1 MKQLLVLV
9 LLSLVCLA
17 NSKVLQVILVDSS
30 SNCSYAVTAAT
41 TAQEIN
47 NCSSLLNGY
56 TLQVKTVSSQFP
68 SSIVE
73 VAEVLRDAKIN
84 GGTVIGMIGQVDK
97 SFACSLLPVPQN
109 TGIIQIIEPAGMMLD
124 RDKDYPNLFTLLPSL
139 EAHISTALQ
148 LLPALNWTSV
158 GVIYSG
164 GDVFYVRAAETFVTL
179 SNHSD
184 IPITTKSFEY
194 YNNSHEL
201 QQWIE
206 EFSLK
211 IFVVMLPKRQ
221 LCQLLST
228 VQRKGWTWPD
238 YAWVVLNEH
247 PLQNKT
253 LSDLC
258 GSKTDI
264 LEDIIVIR
272 QLSKESTNRTT
283 VDIACNRTQYNTIST
298 SLWALALAWN
308 TSTINGNTSHTII
321 KDYLTTNIFDNIL
334 VTPYTSET
342 QTSITQI
349 QSAISH
355 KVGSFY
361 AKTRELKIN
370 LTNGELPTAYPV
382 PVYPYELFAPHTTA
396 LLLTMVVLCILLT
409 TIVLVL
415 FIYYRKEPEIKAS
428 SFSISLCMF
437 AGIYLALASSFSHFT
452 ESGIIFKTANKY
464 FGCTFTGYC
473 ITLGIDI
480 VLATLLMKML
490 RLWRVFTFYGKTGKL
505 WTDKVMLLLSGA
517 ILLIKVLILTI
528 WAILDTLNAVD
539 KFFTNSDG
547 NTMLVRQCQSNNII
561 LWAFIAYGYSGVLG
575 TCLIIVAIKTRKIK
589 RNNFKDTKKICL
601 LMCALAYIVIQTI
614 TLWWVLR
621 LSHEFS
627 TSNVIFGIGM
637 CVGSMTVLG
646 VLFGPKI
653 FPPIRRKFRLT
664 RSAKGRTSTRRRI
677 GGGGGFNKAL
687 TRPFLVKEPRLA

>member
-1 MKQLLVLV
+1 MKQLLVLA

-30 SNCSYAVTAAT
+30 SNCYADTAAT

-47 NCSSLLNGY
+47 NCPSLLNGY

-68 SSIVE
+68 SSVVE
-73 VAEVLRDAKIN
+73 VVEVLRDAKVN
-84 GGTVIGMIGQVDK
+84 GGIVIGMIGQVDK
-97 SFACSLLPVPQN
+97 SFARSLLPVPQN

-164 GDVFYVRAAETFVTL
+164 GDVFYARAAETFVTL

-206 EFSLK
+206 ESSLK
-211 IFVVMLPKRQ
+211 IFVVMLPKHQ

-253 LSDLC
+253 SSDLC
-258 GSKTDI
+258 GSKTDT
-264 LEDIIVIR
+264 LEDIIFIK
-272 QLSKESTNRTT
+272 QLSNESTDRTT
-283 VDIACNRTQYNTIST
+283 VDIPYNRTQYNTIST

-308 TSTINGNTSHTII
+308 TSTIDGNTSQTII
-321 KDYLTTNIFDNIL
+321 RDYLTTNIFDNIV

-342 QTSITQI
+342 QTSIAQI
-349 QSAISH
+349 KSGVSH

-361 AKTRELKIN
+361 AKTRELEIN
-370 LTNGELPTAYPV
+370 FTNGELPTAYPA
-382 PVYPYELFAPHTTA
+382 PVYPYELFTPHTTTF
-396 LLLTMVVLCILLT
+396 LLTTAMLCILLT

-415 FIYYRKEPEIKAS
+415 FVYYRKEPEIKAS
-428 SFSISLCMF
+428 SFPISLCMF
-437 AGIYLALASSFSHFT
+437 AGIYFLQAASFT
-452 ESGIIFKTANKY
+452 LFLGGAIIVKSTGKY
-464 FGCTFTGYC
+464 FGCNFTIYC
-473 ITLGIDI
+473 TALGIDI

-490 RLWRVFTFYGKTGKL
+490 RLWRVFTFYGNTGKV
-505 WTDKVMLLLSGA
+505 WTDKVMLLISGA
-517 ILLIKVLILTI
+517 IILIKVLILTM
-528 WAILDTLNAVD
+528 WALLDTPTVTD
-539 KFFTNSDG
+539 KVFTNSNG
-547 NTMLVRQCQSNNII
+547 NMVLVEQCSSNNIT
-561 LWAFIAYGYSGVLG
+561 LWYFLVFGYSGVLG

-601 LMCALAYIVIQTI
+601 LMWALAYILIQTI
-614 TLWWVLR
+614 TIWWVLR
-621 LSHEFS
+621 VSHDIY
-627 TSNVIFGIGM
+627 TSKIISGIGI
-637 CVGSMTVLG
+637 CVVSVTILG

-653 FPPIRRKFRLT
+653 FPPIQRKFRPT
-664 RSAKGRTSTRRRI
+664 RAAKGRTITGRGI
-677 GGGGGFNKAL
+677 GGGGI
-687 TRPFLVKEPRLA
+687 

>member
-1 MKQLLVLV
+1 MKQLLV

-17 NSKVLQVILVDSS
+17 NSKLLQVILVDSS
-30 SNCSYAVTAAT
+30 SNYSYAVTAAT

-68 SSIVE
+68 SSVVE
-73 VAEVLRDAKIN
+73 VTEVLRDTKVN
-84 GGTVIGMIGQVDK
+84 GGIVIGMIGQVDK
-97 SFACSLLPVPQN
+97 SFARSLLPVPQN

-124 RDKDYPNLFTLLPSL
+124 RDKDYHNLFTLLPSL

-164 GDVFYVRAAETFVTL
+164 GDVFYARAAETFVTL

-201 QQWIE
+201 QQWIKE
-206 EFSLK
+206 SSLK
-211 IFVVMLPKRQ
+211 IFVVMLPKHQ

-283 VDIACNRTQYNTIST
+283 VDIPCNRTQYNTIST

-308 TSTINGNTSHTII
+308 ISTIDGNTSQTII
-321 KDYLTTNIFDNIL
+321 KDSLTTNIFDNIL

-342 QTSITQI
+342 QTSIIQI
-349 QSAISH
+349 QSGVSH

-361 AKTRELKIN
+361 AKTRELEIN
-370 LTNGELPTAYPV
+370 LTNGELPTAYPA
-382 PVYPYELFAPHTTA
+382 PVYPYDLFTPHTTA

-437 AGIYLALASSFSHFT
+437 AGIYLGLAASFSHFI
-452 ESGIIFKTANKY
+452 ESGIIFKTASKY

-505 WTDKVMLLLSGA
+505 WTDKVMLLFSGA

-547 NTMLVRQCQSNNII
+547 NTVLVRQCQSNNII

-589 RNNFKDTKKICL
+589 RNDFKDTKKICL
-601 LMCALAYIVIQTI
+601 LMCALAYIVIKTG
-614 TLWWVLR
+614 TLWGVLR
-621 LSHEFS
+621 LSHDFS
-627 TSNVIFGIGM
+627 TSNIIFGIGI
-637 CVGSMTVLG
+637 CVGSMTILG
-646 VLFGPKI
+646 VLFVPKI
-653 FPPIRRKFRLT
+653 FPPIRKKFRLT
-664 RSAKGRTSTRRRI
+664 RAAKGRTSTGRRI
-677 GGGGGFNKAL
+677 GGGDGFNKAL
-687 TRPFLVKEPRLA
+687 TRPFLVEEPSLP

>member
-30 SNCSYAVTAAT
+30 SNYSYAAT

-47 NCSSLLNGY
+47 NCPSLLNGY

-68 SSIVE
+68 SSVVE
-73 VAEVLRDAKIN
+73 VAEVLRNTKVN
-84 GGTVIGMIGQVDK
+84 GGTIIGMIGQVDK
-97 SFACSLLPVPQN
+97 SFARSLLPVPQN
-109 TGIIQIIEPAGMMLD
+109 TDIIQIIEPAGMMLD

-164 GDVFYVRAAETFVTL
+164 GDVFYARAAETFVTL
-179 SNHSD
+179 SNHTD

-194 YNNSHEL
+194 YNNSHKL

-206 EFSLK
+206 EYSLK
-211 IFVVMLPKRQ
+211 IFVVMLPKHQ

-247 PLQNKT
+247 PLQNT
-253 LSDLC
+253 TSSDLC

-264 LEDIIVIR
+264 LEDIIFI
-272 QLSKESTNRTT
+272 QLSKESTNRKT
-283 VDIACNRTQYNTIST
+283 VDIPCNQTQYNTIST

-308 TSTINGNTSHTII
+308 ISAIDGNTSQTII
-321 KDYLTTNIFDNIL
+321 KDYLTTNNFDNIL

-342 QTSITQI
+342 QTSIIQI
-349 QSAISH
+349 QSAISN

-361 AKTRELKIN
+361 TKTRELEIN
-370 LTNGELPTAYPV
+370 LTNRELPTAYPA
-382 PVYPYELFAPHTTA
+382 PSYPYELFPPHTTA
-396 LLLTMVVLCILLT
+396 LTLTMVVLCVLLT

-415 FIYYRKEPEIKAS
+415 FVYYRKEPEIKAS

-437 AGIYLALASSFSHFT
+437 AGIYLGLAASFSHFI
-452 ESGIIFKTANKY
+452 ESGIIFKTASKY

-490 RLWRVFTFYGKTGKL
+490 RLWRIFTFYGNTGKL
-505 WTDKVMLLLSGA
+505 WTDKVMLLFIGA
-517 ILLIKVLILTI
+517 ILLIKVLILTM
-528 WAILDTLNAVD
+528 WAILDTLHTVD

-547 NTMLVRQCQSNNII
+547 NKVLVRQCQSNKRL

-601 LMCALAYIVIQTI
+601 LICTLASIMIQTG

-621 LSHEFS
+621 LSHDFS

-664 RSAKGRTSTRRRI
+664 RSAKGRTSTGRRI

-687 TRPFLVKEPRLA
+687 TRPLLVEESRLA

>member
-30 SNCSYAVTAAT
+30 SNYSYAVTAAT

-47 NCSSLLNGY
+47 NCPSLLNGY
-56 TLQVKTVSSQFP
+56 TLQVKTVSSQFL
-68 SSIVE
+68 SSVVE
-73 VAEVLRDAKIN
+73 VAEVLRDARVN
-84 GGTVIGMIGQVDK
+84 GGIVIGMIGQVDK
-97 SFACSLLPVPQN
+97 SFARSLLPVPQN
-109 TGIIQIIEPAGMMLD
+109 TDIIQIIEPAGMMLD

-164 GDVFYVRAAETFVTL
+164 GDVFYARAAETFVTL

-184 IPITTKSFEY
+184 IPITTKSFQY
-194 YNNSHEL
+194 YKHSHEL

-206 EFSLK
+206 ESSLK
-211 IFVVMLPKRQ
+211 IFVVMLPKHQ

-228 VQRKGWTWPD
+228 VQRKGWTWPN
-238 YAWVVLNEH
+238 YAWVVFNKN
-247 PLQNKT
+247 PLQNT
-253 LSDLC
+253 TYSDLC
-258 GSKTDI
+258 GSKTDS
-264 LEDIIVIR
+264 LEDIVFIR
-272 QLSKESTNRTT
+272 QLNKESTNRTT
-283 VDIACNRTQYNTIST
+283 VDIPCNQTQYNTIST
-298 SLWALALAWN
+298 SLWALALAWK

-342 QTSITQI
+342 QTSIAQI
-349 QSAISH
+349 QSGVSN

-361 AKTRELKIN
+361 AKTRELEIN
-370 LTNGELPTAYPV
+370 LTNGELPTAYPA
-382 PVYPYELFAPHTTA
+382 PVYPYDLFTQHTTA
-396 LLLTMVVLCILLT
+396 LTLTMVVLCVLLT

-415 FIYYRKEPEIKAS
+415 FVYYRKEPEIKAS

-437 AGIYLALASSFSHFT
+437 VAIYLVLAASFSHFI
-452 ESGIIFKTANKY
+452 ESGIIFKSTSGCNFTAY
-464 FGCTFTGYC
+464 CTA
-473 ITLGIDI
+473 LAIDI

-490 RLWRVFTFYGKTGKL
+490 RLWRIFTFYGKTGKL
-505 WTDKVMLLLSGA
+505 WTDKVMLLFSGA

-528 WAILDTLNAVD
+528 WAILDTFSAVD
-539 KFFTNSDG
+539 KFFMNSDG
-547 NTMLVRQCQSNNII
+547 NTVLVRQCQSNNTI
-561 LWAFIAYGYSGVLG
+561 LWAFLAYGYSGVLG

-589 RNNFKDTKKICL
+589 RNDFKDTKKICL
-601 LMCALAYIVIQTI
+601 LICALAYIVIQTI

-621 LSHEFS
+621 LSHDFS
-627 TSNVIFGIGM
+627 TSNVILGIGM
-637 CVGSMTVLG
+637 CVASMTVLG

-664 RSAKGRTSTRRRI
+664 RSAKDRTSTGRRI

-687 TRPFLVKEPRLA
+687 TRPLLVEEPRLA

>member
-30 SNCSYAVTAAT
+30 SNYSYAVTAAT
-41 TAQEIN
+41 TAKEIN
-47 NCSSLLNGY
+47 NCPSLLNGY

-68 SSIVE
+68 SSVVE
-73 VAEVLRDAKIN
+73 VAEVLRDARVN
-84 GGTVIGMIGQVDK
+84 GETVIGIIGQAGK
-97 SFACSLLPVPQN
+97 SFAHSLLPVPQN

-124 RDKDYPNLFTLLPSL
+124 RDKDYPNLLTLLPSL

-148 LLPALNWTSV
+148 LLPALNWTNV
-158 GVIYSG
+158 GVIYSRS
-164 GDVFYVRAAETFVTL
+164 DVFYARAAETFVTL

-206 EFSLK
+206 ESSLK
-211 IFVVMLPKRQ
+211 IFVVMLPKHQ

-247 PLQNKT
+247 PLQNT
-253 LSDLC
+253 TSSDLC

-264 LEDIIVIR
+264 LEDIIFI
-272 QLSKESTNRTT
+272 QLSKESTNRKT
-283 VDIACNRTQYNTIST
+283 VDIPCNQTQYNTIST

-308 TSTINGNTSHTII
+308 ISAIDGNTSQTII
-321 KDYLTTNIFDNIL
+321 KDYLTTNNFDNIL

-342 QTSITQI
+342 QTSIIQI
-349 QSAISH
+349 QSGISN

-361 AKTRELKIN
+361 AKTRELEIN
-370 LTNGELPTAYPV
+370 LTNGELPTAYPA
-382 PVYPYELFAPHTTA
+382 PVYPYDLFTPHTTA
-396 LLLTMVVLCILLT
+396 LTLTMVVLCILLT

-415 FIYYRKEPEIKAS
+415 FVYYRKEPEIKAS

-437 AGIYLALASSFSHFT
+437 VAIYLVLAASFTHLLA
-452 ESGIIFKTANKY
+452 SGIIYKSLGKY
-464 FGCTFTGYC
+464 VGCIFPFYC
-473 ITLGIDI
+473 VMLGIDI
-480 VLATLLMKML
+480 GLSTLLMKML
-490 RLWRVFTFYGKTGKL
+490 RLWRIFTFIGKTGKV
-505 WTDKVMLLLSGA
+505 WTDKVMLLFSGA

-528 WAILDTLNAVD
+528 WAILDTLIITD
-539 KFFTNSDG
+539 KVFTNSDG
-547 NTMLVRQCQSNNII
+547 NTVLVQQCQSNNTL
-561 LWAFIAYGYSGVLG
+561 LWYFLAFGYSGVLAI
-575 TCLIIVAIKTRKIK
+575 CLIIVAIKTRKIK
-589 RNNFKDTKKICL
+589 RNNFKDTKKICIGIY
-601 LMCALAYIVIQTI
+601 ALVYIMIQTV

-621 LSHEFS
+621 LSHDFS
-627 TSNVIFGIGM
+627 NSKIILGIGL
-637 CVGSMTVLG
+637 CVGALIILG

-653 FPPIRRKFRLT
+653 LPLIQRKFRPT
-664 RSAKGRTSTRRRI
+664 REAKGRTSTRRGI
-677 GGGGGFNKAL
+677 GGGGFNKAL
-687 TRPFLVKEPRLA
+687 TRPLLVKQPRPA

>member
-9 LLSLVCLA
+9 LLSLVYLA
-17 NSKVLQVILVDSS
+17 NSKVLLVILVDSS
-30 SNCSYAVTAAT
+30 SNYSYAVTAAT

-47 NCSSLLNGY
+47 NCPSLLNGY

-68 SSIVE
+68 SSVVE
-73 VAEVLRDAKIN
+73 VAKVLRDAKVN
-84 GGTVIGMIGQVDK
+84 GGIVIGMIGQVDK
-97 SFACSLLPVPQN
+97 SFAHSLLPVPQN

-164 GDVFYVRAAETFVTL
+164 GNARAAETFVTL

-184 IPITTKSFEY
+184 ILITTKSFEY

-206 EFSLK
+206 QSSLK
-211 IFVVMLPKRQ
+211 IFVVMLPKHQ

-247 PLQNKT
+247 PLQNT
-253 LSDLC
+253 TSFDFC

-264 LEDIIVIR
+264 LEDIIFIN

-283 VDIACNRTQYNTIST
+283 VDIPCNRTQYNTIST

-308 TSTINGNTSHTII
+308 MSTINGNTSHTII
-321 KDYLTTNIFDNIL
+321 KDYLTTNIFDSIL

-342 QTSITQI
+342 QTSIIQI
-349 QSAISH
+349 QSGVSH

-361 AKTRELKIN
+361 AKTRELEIN
-370 LTNGELPTAYPV
+370 LTNGELPTAYPA
-382 PVYPYELFAPHTTA
+382 PVYLYELFPRHTTA
-396 LLLTMVVLCILLT
+396 LTLTMVVLCVLLT

-415 FIYYRKEPEIKAS
+415 FVYYRKEPEIKAS

-437 AGIYLALASSFSHFT
+437 VAIYLALAASFSHFI
-452 ESGIIFKTANKY
+452 ESGINFKSASKY
-464 FGCTFTGYC
+464 FGCNFTTYC
-473 ITLGIDI
+473 TALATDI

-490 RLWRVFTFYGKTGKL
+490 RLWRVFTFYGNTGKV
-505 WTDKVMLLLSGA
+505 WTDKVMLLFSGA

-528 WAILDTLNAVD
+528 WAILDTLHTVD

-547 NTMLVRQCQSNNII
+547 NTVLVRQCQSNNTI
-561 LWAFIAYGYSGVLG
+561 LWAFLAYGYSGVLG

-601 LMCALAYIVIQTI
+601 VICALAYIVIQTI

-653 FPPIRRKFRLT
+653 FSPIQRKFRLT

-677 GGGGGFNKAL
+677 GDGGGFNKAL
-687 TRPFLVKEPRLA
+687 TRPLLVEEPRLA